1 MFVGASNTLP
11 SDKVI
16 LARAPFATYCRR
28 KDGRAV
34 GQFDDDATIRR
45 DGADFCRAETE
56 SSRSVSS
63 DTRLS
68 AASIVSRS
76 AVSSTKGPTSV

>member
-1 MFVGASNTLP
+1 MLVGASNTSP
-11 SDKVI
+11 SDNVI
-16 LARAPFATYCRR
+16 LARAPCATYCRPR
-28 KDGRAV
+28 MV
-34 GQFDDDATIRR
+34 EPSVSSTTMPEIRR
-45 DGADFCRAETE
+45 DGADFCRAEIE
-56 SSRSVSS
+56 RSRSVSS